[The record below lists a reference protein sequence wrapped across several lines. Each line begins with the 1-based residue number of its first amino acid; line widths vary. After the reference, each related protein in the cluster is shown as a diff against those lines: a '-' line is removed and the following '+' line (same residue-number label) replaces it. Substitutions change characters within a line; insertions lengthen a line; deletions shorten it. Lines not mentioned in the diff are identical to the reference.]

1 MEGFAFEHG
10 AQRKVCAP
18 HACKRH
24 HMGAGLVGGPY
35 STGSIVV
42 GERLWSKPWSRQQPD
57 PATLGLC
64 SWRGW
69 ELSNPGGTGTV
80 KFLKAGLGCL
90 DTAGPFCSSV
100 WLLFSPLP
108 IQLLHTLVAV
118 GLPTQV
124 CPVISFSPV
133 LSVTQDS
140 LRDPHKCLMPVQVVG
155 FPRLGLSSR

>member
-1 MEGFAFEHG
+1 MSMVHG
-10 AQRKVCAP
+10 ERSLHPV
-18 HACKRH
+18 HARGT
-24 HMGAGLVGGPY
+24 MGAGLVGGLY
-35 STGSIVV
+35 GMGSIAL
-42 GERLWSKPWSRQQPD
+42 GERLWSKPWSCQQPD
-57 PATLGLC
+57 PATLWLC

-69 ELSNPGGTGTV
+69 ELSNPGGTETV
-80 KFLKAGLGCL
+80 KFLKTVLGHL
-90 DTAGPFCSSV
+90 DTAGPFCSSG

-108 IQLLHTLVAV
+108 VQLLHPLVVV

-140 LRDPHKCLMPVQVVG
+140 FRDAHKCLMPMQVVG